1 MTLFKEAADIKTSD
15 QLNLPTPTPI
25 YHNEV
30 AQPTEIQKQMVQEL
44 SERAAR
50 VHAQLV
56 DPGTD
61 NMLKITSDGRK
72 LGLDQRIINPDLPD
86 DPSSKVNLCVDNI
99 HRIWQDGQAE
109 KLTQLVFCD
118 LSTPKGKAAQSGR
131 IAAKGTDSPE
141 LHALEA
147 AIDAETEPEEP
158 PFTIYDDIREKLV
171 ARGIPREQIAFIH
184 EANTETRKKELFA
197 KVRSGQ
203 VRVFMGS
210 TFKMGAG
217 MNVQDRLVALHDL
230 DCPWRPGD
238 LEQRSGRI
246 IRQGNRNKEVH
257 IYRYVTESTFD
268 AYLWQTVEN
277 KQKFISQ
284 IMTSKSPVR
293 SCEDVDETALSYAEI
308 KALCAG
314 DKRIKEKMDLDVD
327 VARLKLMKASHQSQ
341 QFRLEDNLL
350 RHFPEQIRQNESFVE
365 GFTADMQ
372 TLSAHPHPVD
382 GFAGME
388 VKGDLLTDKDNAG
401 AAILEAFKDAKGM
414 EPVPIGSYRGFA
426 MSLTV
431 ENFGKDFILTLKGRM
446 SHRVELGKDARGN
459 LTRIDNALN
468 AMPDRLQNVRNTLDA
483 LTAQMETAKAEL
495 GKPFPQEDELR
506 TKSARLAE
514 LNAELNID
522 DRTPMEQMAED
533 APAVQSAK
541 AERPSVLA
549 KLKAPLS
556 QPCAEDKIKHRN
568 KEER

>member
-1 MTLFKEAADIKTSD
+1 MNLFREAADIKTAD
-15 QLNLPTPTPI
+15 QLNLPTPTAI
-25 YHNEV
+25 YHTEV
-30 AQPTEIQKQMVQEL
+30 TQPTALQQQMVQEL
-44 SERAAR
+44 SERAAK
-50 VHAQLV
+50 VHAGSV
-56 DPGTD
+56 DASTD

-72 LGLDQRIINPDLPD
+72 LGLDQRVINPDLPD
-86 DPSSKVNLCVDNI
+86 DPNSKVNRCVDNI

-184 EANTETRKKELFA
+184 EANTEVRKKELFA

-203 VRVFMGS
+203 VRVLMGS

-293 SCEDVDETALSYAEI
+293 SCEDIDEAALSYAEI

-314 DKRIKEKMDLDVD
+314 DERIREKMDLDVD
-327 VARLKLMKASHQSQ
+327 VARLRLMKANHQSQ
-341 QFRLEDNLL
+341 QYRLEDNIL
-350 RHFPEQIRQNESFVE
+350 RHFPAQIEENK
-365 GFTADMQ
+365 GFLSGFETDMK
-372 TLSAHPHPVD
+372 TLEAHPHPKD

-388 VKGDLLTDKDNAG
+388 VKGDFLTDKDNAG
-401 AAILEAFKDAKGM
+401 AAILEAFKDAKGL
-414 EPVPIGSYRGFA
+414 EPVPIGSYRGFS

-459 LTRIDNALN
+459 LVRIDNALVQ
-468 AMPDRLQNVRNTLDA
+468 MPERLQTVQGRLENVQ
-483 LTAQMETAKAEL
+483 AQLATAKAEL
-495 GKPFPQEDELR
+495 GKPFPQEAELKE
-506 TKSARLAE
+506 KSARLAE

-522 DRTPMEQMAED
+522 DRTPMEQAAEN
-533 APAVQSAK
+533 VVAK
-541 AERPSVLA
+541 RPSVLG
-549 KLKAPLS
+549 KLKVPSVHGAGEKKKS
-556 QPCAEDKIKHRN
+556 HEQEAR
-568 KEER
+568 